1 MKNRLQPDNALKRS
15 RKSVAKSQYIPRI
28 LSYLQNADLSK
39 FKDSMRPLIEKDIA
53 ETEMVLKNH
62 GS

>member
-1 MKNRLQPDNALKRS
+1 MMKCMGCP
-15 RKSVAKSQYIPRI
+15 
-28 LSYLQNADLSK
+28 LSFLSK

-53 ETEMVLKNH
+53 ETEMVFKNH